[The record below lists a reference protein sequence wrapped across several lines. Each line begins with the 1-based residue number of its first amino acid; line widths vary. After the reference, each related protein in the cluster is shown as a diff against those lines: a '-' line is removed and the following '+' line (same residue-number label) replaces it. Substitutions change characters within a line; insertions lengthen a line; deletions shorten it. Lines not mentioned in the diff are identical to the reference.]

1 MARVEVAVR
10 PVRRPDVQRRRSKGS
25 AVDWLRVGGHWSVW
39 RLAVLLLVLLF
50 SFPFLVMLTSA
61 FKNAADI
68 FHAPPQL
75 LPRSWTLHNFR
86 EAFRQIPFWRYLGN
100 TLLICGLNVLGTL
113 LSCPL
118 VAYAL
123 SKIRWRGQMPMLMI
137 VLGTMML
144 PPQVTLIPIYLLWN
158 HAGATDSYLPLIV
171 PAFLGTPFLIFM
183 LRQFLMSVPDELIEA
198 ARIDGSSEL
207 RTYWSIVLP
216 LARPALATAA
226 VFQFVWTWTDFLN
239 PLIYLN
245 DTSKYTLS
253 IGFYNFFSENG
264 VEWGPLMA
272 ACVLFTLPALIVF
285 LLGQRYFVEGIATSG
300 LK

>member
-1 MARVEVAVR
+1 
-10 PVRRPDVQRRRSKGS
+10 
-25 AVDWLRVGGHWSVW
+25 LRVGGRWSAR

-50 SFPFLVMLTSA
+50 AFPFLVMVTSA
-61 FKNAADI
+61 FKNVADI
-68 FHAPPQL
+68 FHAPPQF
-75 LPRSWTLHNFR
+75 LPRHWTLSNFSD
-86 EAFRQIPFWRYLGN
+86 AFRQIPIWRYLGN
-100 TLLICGLNVLGTL
+100 TLLLCGLNVLGTL
-113 LSCPL
+113 VACPL

-123 SKIRWRGQMPMLMI
+123 SKIQWRGQMPMLMI

-158 HAGATDSYLPLIV
+158 HVGATDSYVPLVV

-183 LRQFLMSVPDELIEA
+183 LRQFLMSVPNELIEA
-198 ARIDGSSEL
+198 ARMDGSSEL
-207 RTYWSIVLP
+207 RTYRSIVLP

-245 DTSKYTLS
+245 DTKKYTLS
-253 IGFYNFFSENG
+253 IGLYNFFSENG

-272 ACVLFTLPALIVF
+272 ACVMFTLPAFIVF